1 MARSHRAEGSY
12 PALAVQYSD
21 STHLIH
27 SCFAQTGCKT
37 LYIHSA
43 IIHQVVIT
51 KYGDELKRV
60 AAVDEGKALG
70 IEWLLNHET

>member
-21 STHLIH
+21 STCSMH
-27 SCFAQTGCKT
+27 SCSAQIGCKT

-51 KYGDELKRV
+51 KYGDELKGV

-70 IEWLLNHET
+70 IG